1 MKAIGGYF
9 ELEVG
14 RGKMPY
20 PDAVPVNFGRGGL
33 ELIVR
38 TRGYGKIWV
47 PDYICPVVP
56 QFLSRIGVK
65 IGTYEINERLEPVSI
80 PMLGANEAFLYVN
93 YFGLKDTYCRMLER
107 EQPHLILD
115 LTQAFYFQPNGADG
129 FNSARKF
136 FGVPD
141 GGFVFGEG
149 MSDKGLP
156 SSISYDACE
165 SLVRRADGDVAGGY
179 VAFQAHEDGRA
190 NATAAKMSALTRH
203 LLGGISHDVAMSRR
217 QGNFMT
223 LHRALAAAN
232 RFSVPDGVTAPLVY
246 PYWVNGGSDLR
257 RRLIDSSVFCPAFW
271 PNVLLAQSGVRSFMK
286 DTVFLPVDH
295 RYGREDMERII
306 RLIKEA
312 AC

>member
-1 MKAIGGYF
+1 MRAIGGYF
-9 ELEVG
+9 ELEVS

-65 IGTYEINERLEPVSI
+65 IGTYEIDERLEPVAI
-80 PMLGANEAFLYVN
+80 PLLGTNEAFLYVN
-93 YFGLKDTYCRMLER
+93 YFGLKDTYCRKLEG
-107 EQPHLILD
+107 EQPRLILD
-115 LTQAFYFQPNGADG
+115 LTQAFYYQPNGADG

-149 MSDKGLP
+149 MTDKGLP
-156 SSISYDACE
+156 NSISYDACE
-165 SLVRRADGDVAGGY
+165 SLMRRADGDVAGGY
-179 VAFQAHEDGRA
+179 VTFQTQEDGRA
-190 NATAAKMSALTRH
+190 NATTAKMSELTRR
-203 LLGGISHDVAMSRR
+203 LLCGISHDEALSRR
-217 QGNFMT
+217 HGNFMV
-223 LHRALAAAN
+223 LHRALGAAN
-232 RFSVPDGVTAPLVY
+232 RFSVPEGAMAPLVY
-246 PYWVNGGSDLR
+246 PYWVNGGADLR
-257 RRLIDSSVFCPAFW
+257 HRLIASSVFCPAFW
-271 PNVLLAQSGVRSFMK
+271 PNVLPAQSGVRSFAQ

-295 RYGREDMERII
+295 RYGREDMEWII